1 MTARFAGKLAVV
13 TGGAAG
19 LGAAIATAF
28 AREGADIILVDINE
42 KGLADTSAALKALGV
57 ACETYKVDLSVE
69 AEIKALGADICAKHD
84 KVDILINNAGL
95 AYNDIARG
103 FADLSM
109 ERWLY
114 FFGIN
119 SVSPVILAL
128 ALRPALAKAKGVIIN
143 QSSMAANMPATAY
156 GITKATLN
164 SMSYAMATQFAA
176 DSIRSNSVEP
186 GVMVTEASEATLSS
200 EQKTGIRGQQL
211 MAGETGTAE
220 DIANLHVF
228 IASPEGRFIN
238 NEVISCDGGNRM
250 RGWRY

>member
-19 LGAAIATAF
+19 LGRSIALAF
-28 AREGADIILVDINE
+28 AREGADLILVDINE
-42 KGLADTSAALKALGV
+42 QGLADTSAEIKALGV
-57 ACETYKVDLSVE
+57 KAETYRVDLSVE
-69 AEIKALGADICAKHD
+69 AEIKALGADILSRHD
-84 KVDILINNAGL
+84 TVDVLINNAGL

-114 FFGIN
+114 FFAIN
-119 SVSPVILAL
+119 SVSPVILAQ
-128 ALRPALAKAKGVIIN
+128 ALRPALARAKGLIVN
-143 QSSMAANMPATAY
+143 QSSMAANQPATAY

-164 SMSYAMATQFAA
+164 SMTYALANQFAA
-176 DSIRSNSVEP
+176 DGIRANSVEP
-186 GVMVTEASEATLSS
+186 GIMETPASNAALGEEKIVALRST
-200 EQKTGIRGQQL
+200 QL
-211 MAGETGTAE
+211 MATEGGTAE

-228 IASPEGRFIN
+228 LASPEGRFIN
-238 NEVISCDGGNRM
+238 NEVISCDGGNKM

>member
-1 MTARFAGKLAVV
+1 MTDRFKGKRALV

-28 AREGADIILVDINE
+28 AKQGADIILVDINE
-42 KGLADTSAALKALGV
+42 QGMADTAAKLTALGV
-57 ACETYKVDLSVE
+57 NCETYRTDLSVE
-69 AEIKALGADICAKHD
+69 AEIKALGEKILAKHD
-84 KVDILINNAGL
+84 SLDVLINNAGL
-95 AYNDIARG
+95 AYSDIARG

-114 FFGIN
+114 FFAIN
-119 SVSPVILAL
+119 SVAPVILAL

-143 QSSMAANMPATAY
+143 QSSMAANQPATAY

-176 DSIRSNSVEP
+176 DGIRSNSVEP
-186 GVMVTEASEATLSS
+186 GVMETEASHGALGEDKMAGLRS
-200 EQKTGIRGQQL
+200 QQL
-211 MAGETGTAE
+211 TQGTGTAE

-228 IASPEGRFIN
+228 LASPEGRFIN

-250 RGWRY
+250 RGWRF